1 MKDKFLIIMKINS
14 PCRPSIVNILI
25 NNFIFTC
32 VKWRLFSLR
41 LGNRIKTMIKGE
53 HHQLSN
59 DSLTAKAFLC
69 FMGQGYTKVNIG
81 GGAKNLKGFVNIDF
95 VSHPCVEREVKAN
108 ILDLSFIPDVSVSHV
123 HSNHLAEHLS
133 PPAFKQQLSQYYRIM
148 RRQGLLTMRCPN
160 ALGVCYGFWFGVIP
174 EVNKNEF
181 LNLGFPEDEDFYNPL
196 DGRYHKNFYRFLHW
210 IYGDA
215 GNIRNQHLNILTP
228 SKIRTAVTGAGFN
241 IVKISEP
248 ESSNIIIIARK
259 E

>member
-1 MKDKFLIIMKINS
+1 MKIKY
-14 PCRPSIVNILI
+14 PSRLSIINIFI
-25 NNFIFTC
+25 GSFIFTC

-41 LGNRIKTMIKGE
+41 LRNRIKVMIKGE
-53 HHQLSN
+53 DYQLSN

-69 FMGQGYTKVNIG
+69 FMEQGYTKVNIG

-95 VSHPCVEREVKAN
+95 VSHSCVEREIRAN
-108 ILDLSFIPDVSVSHV
+108 ILDLSFIPDGSVSHV

-133 PPAFKQQLSQYYRIM
+133 SSAFKEQLSQYYRIM
-148 RRQGLLTMRCPN
+148 GKQGLLTMRCPN
-160 ALGVCYGFWFGVIP
+160 ALGVCYGFWFNVLP
-174 EVNKNEF
+174 EVDRNEF
-181 LNLGFPEDEDFYNPL
+181 LSLGFPEDEDFYNPL
-196 DGRYHKNFYRFLHW
+196 DGWYHKNFYGFLHW

-215 GNIRNQHLNILTP
+215 GNITNQHLNIFTS
-228 SKIRTAVTGAGFN
+228 SKIRTAVAAAGFS